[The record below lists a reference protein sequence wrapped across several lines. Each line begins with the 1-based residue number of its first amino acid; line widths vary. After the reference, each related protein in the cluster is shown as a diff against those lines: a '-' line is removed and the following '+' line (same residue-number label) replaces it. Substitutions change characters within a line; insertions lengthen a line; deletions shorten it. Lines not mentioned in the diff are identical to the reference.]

1 MILSFLCYNLNGQK
15 VIEKYFF
22 NLITK
27 CPQKLHSFNFG
38 TLRGRDS
45 KQSCLHFVGSS
56 VASQVT
62 LENMSQHT
70 LLVDSE
76 RSAAVF
82 FS

>member
-1 MILSFLCYNLNGQK
+1 MSHPTMLDDVGPTCWIHLIRPLCDMTAII
-15 VIEKYFF
+15 VAF
-22 NLITK
+22 NL
-27 CPQKLHSFNFG
+27 LALVNHV
-38 TLRGRDS
+38 L
-45 KQSCLHFVGSS
+45 GSS
-56 VASQVT
+56 IASQVI

>member
-1 MILSFLCYNLNGQK
+1 MAN
-15 VIEKYFF
+15 
-22 NLITK
+22 
-27 CPQKLHSFNFG
+27 
-38 TLRGRDS
+38 
-45 KQSCLHFVGSS
+45 VGSS